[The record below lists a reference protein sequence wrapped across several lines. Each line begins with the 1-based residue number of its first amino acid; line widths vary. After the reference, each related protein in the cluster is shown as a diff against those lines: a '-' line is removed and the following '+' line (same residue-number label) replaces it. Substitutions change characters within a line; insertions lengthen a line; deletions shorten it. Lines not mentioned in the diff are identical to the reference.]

1 MLRNTKIG
9 RPDRQRLP
17 APPTINDFNHF
28 LNAAQKL
35 SGRWVDF
42 SWTTAGGKMFT
53 VSVAYNMGMV
63 LPVWRLYGGDEN
75 NSLQWEHQSCDVPL
89 IFNLVAA
96 HADMADRVVQAE
108 GALSRTRGSL
118 GADEAHSEFYK
129 LAAGDPIPVVLPAQ
143 GGNQPDDP
151 AKQVEASRRL
161 PAELDSSRQPEANA
175 VQKQEELISAETGLL
190 TYAGFLFVLE
200 REYELS
206 KRTNM
211 PLALLVFSGHE
222 KLESKD
228 EALKAEGAVLSSIP
242 YIAIAQRKSDVLA
255 HYQDG
260 YLALLLPN
268 TTITGAKVAARRIL
282 RALDRAEDPMLASS
296 QFRFAAVDVVND
308 APTYNLALTAA
319 QETSLLASRSTANVM
334 AHRDVLMNKSA
345 AEIADRLKQQKELSV
360 SGEAER
366 SALVARLVRALTSER
381 SGAFIASV
389 GRYFM
394 EHDRRLA
401 LREKRNL
408 AVLVFDV
415 AVKPQDEANAP
426 GTDALFTREIL
437 KCLSKTMRKVDILT
451 ECSQSSFA
459 LVLPDASLTGVRNL
473 AQRMKELAHRDI
485 PAILGPG
492 LNVRLSMSTAN
503 VMDQCPKLNFQA
515 I

>member
-42 SWTTAGGKMFT
+42 SWTTVGGKMFT

-96 HADMADRVVQAE
+96 HADMTDRVVQAE

-129 LAAGDPIPVVLPAQ
+129 LAGGDPIPVVLPAK
-143 GGNQPDDP
+143 DDP

-161 PAELDSSRQPEANA
+161 PTELDSSRQPEASA
-175 VQKQEELISAETGLL
+175 IQKQEELVSTETGLL

-206 KRTNM
+206 KRTKM
-211 PLALLVFSGHE
+211 PLALLVFSVHE

-228 EALKAEGAVLSSIP
+228 EALQAEGAVLSSIP
-242 YIAIAQRKSDVLA
+242 YIAIAQRKSDVLG
-255 HYQDG
+255 HYKDG
-260 YLALLLPN
+260 HLALLLPN

-282 RALDRAEDPMLASS
+282 RALDRAEDPMLTSS
-296 QFRFAAVDVVND
+296 QFRFAAVDMVND
-308 APTYNLALTAA
+308 APTFSLALTAA
-319 QETSLLASRSTANVM
+319 EETSLLARRSTANVL
-334 AHRDVLMNKSA
+334 ACRDVLMNKSA
-345 AEIADRLKQQKELSV
+345 AEISDRLKQQIELSV

-366 SALVARLVRALTSER
+366 SALVARLVGSLTSER
-381 SGAFIASV
+381 SGAFVASV

-394 EHDRRLA
+394 EHDRRRA

-408 AVLVFDV
+408 AVLVFDL
-415 AVKPQDEANAP
+415 AAKPQDEANAA
-426 GTDALFTREIL
+426 GTDAVFTREIL

-473 AQRMKELAHRDI
+473 AQRMKELAHREI

>member
-42 SWTTAGGKMFT
+42 SWTTVGGKMFT

-96 HADMADRVVQAE
+96 HADMTDRVVQAE

-129 LAAGDPIPVVLPAQ
+129 LAKGDAIPVVLPAK
-143 GGNQPDDP
+143 GGNQADDP
-151 AKQVEASRRL
+151 AKQVEASRRF
-161 PAELDSSRQPEANA
+161 PAEIDSSRQPQASA

-211 PLALLVFSGHE
+211 PLALLVFSVHE

-228 EALKAEGAVLSSIP
+228 EALKAEGALLSSIP

-255 HYQDG
+255 HYKDG
-260 YLALLLPN
+260 HLALLLPN

-282 RALDRAEDPMLASS
+282 RALDRAEDPLLTSF
-296 QFRFAAVDVVND
+296 QFRFAFVDVVND
-308 APTYNLALTAA
+308 APTFNLAL
-319 QETSLLASRSTANVM
+319 S
-334 AHRDVLMNKSA
+334 
-345 AEIADRLKQQKELSV
+345 
-360 SGEAER
+360 EAER
-366 SALVARLVRALTSER
+366 SALVGRLVGALTSER
-381 SGAFIASV
+381 SGAFIVSV

-394 EHDRRLA
+394 EHDRRRA

-408 AVLVFDV
+408 AVLVFDL
-415 AVKPQDEANAP
+415 AVKPADGANAA
-426 GTDALFTREIL
+426 GAVAVFTREIL

-459 LVLPDASLTGVRNL
+459 LVLPDTTLTGVRNL
-473 AQRMKELAHRDI
+473 AQRMNELANREI

-492 LNVRLSMSTAN
+492 LNVRLSMSTAD
-503 VMDQCPKLNFQA
+503 VMDQYPKLNFQA